1 MAPTSPTVSPMAGES
16 ARKPQQ
22 KYSWRFWSII
32 IALSIASLLSALDV
46 SVISTAMPS
55 ILEDLGSSDAYMW
68 IANAYFL
75 TMTAFQPMYGQ
86 TANIFGRRSL
96 TLLAILLFL
105 AGSAVSGAA
114 PTLGALIT
122 GRAIQGIGGGGVNIL
137 IEIIVADL
145 VPLRERPKFISYIFI
160 SYTIAVI
167 MGPVIGGLLA
177 QNVTWRWVFY
187 LNLPIAGVGFV
198 LLALVLRVR
207 YTKDSARNSLK
218 RVDIAGNTLLV
229 ASIVAVLLS
238 LTWGG
243 DQYQWSSWRTLV
255 PLILGLLGLISFLWV
270 ESTTLIPEP
279 TMPIRLFANRT
290 SLGGYALTFL
300 HGMLTYWMSY
310 FLPVYFQAVK
320 NTGPIRSGVDI
331 LPLAA
336 LSMPFAIVAA
346 MFVTKS
352 GHYREWFF
360 LGMALLAIAN
370 GLLSRLDE
378 DSSTAYW
385 AGCQCI
391 GGAGIGVL
399 TTTTLPAIQAPLT
412 EVDQAITTATWGF
425 VRSFGGV
432 WGVAIPAAVFNSRV
446 NQLVSGINNEDVRA
460 ALRNGGAYALA
471 STGGIVKT
479 GNWSPEIKAQVKSI
493 YVQSLKRCWQVALG
507 FSLLGFALSFMI
519 KDVSLR
525 VHLQTDFGLEGD
537 NGEIGL
543 KGMHNKTSGADTKGE
558 KDTKATGPNPIPS
571 AENTLV

>member
-1 MAPTSPTVSPMAGES
+1 MAPTSPSVSPIPGES
-16 ARKPQQ
+16 AGKPQQ

-55 ILEDLGSSDAYMW
+55 ILEDLGSSDA
-68 IANAYFL
+68 
-75 TMTAFQPMYGQ
+75 
-86 TANIFGRRSL
+86 L
-96 TLLAILLFL
+96 TLLAVFLFL

-114 PTLGALIT
+114 PNLGALIT
-122 GRAIQGIGGGGVNIL
+122 GRAIQGVGGGGINIL

-218 RVDIAGNTLLV
+218 RVDMAGNALLV
-229 ASIVAVLLS
+229 ASIVAVLLA

-243 DQYQWSSWRTLV
+243 DQYPWSSWHTLV
-255 PLILGLLGLISFLWV
+255 PLILGLLGLIAFLWV

-300 HGMLTYWMSY
+300 HGMLTYWISY

-320 NTGPIRSGVDI
+320 NTGPIWSGVDI

-346 MFVTKS
+346 IFVTKS

-378 DSSTAYW
+378 GSSTAYW
-385 AGCQCI
+385 
-391 GGAGIGVL
+391 
-399 TTTTLPAIQAPLT
+399 
-412 EVDQAITTATWGF
+412 AITTATWGF

-432 WGVAIPAAVFNSRV
+432 WGVAIPAAVFNSRI
-446 NQLVSGINNEDVRA
+446 NQLVSAINNEDVRA

-471 STGGIVKT
+471 SIGGITKT
-479 GNWSPEIKAQVKSI
+479 ENWSPEIKAQVKSV

-525 VHLQTDFGLEGD
+525 TNLQTEFGLQGE
-537 NGEIGL
+537 NGVIET
-543 KGMHNKTSGADTKGE
+543 KGKHSKTLRAETKGE
-558 KDTKATGPNPIPS
+558 KDTGAVDPHPISS

>member
-1 MAPTSPTVSPMAGES
+1 
-16 ARKPQQ
+16 
-22 KYSWRFWSII
+22 
-32 IALSIASLLSALDV
+32 
-46 SVISTAMPS
+46 MPS
-55 ILEDLGSSDAYMW
+55 ILKDLGSSDAYMW

-75 TMTAFQPMYGQ
+75 TMTAFQPLYGQ

-96 TLLAILLFL
+96 TLLAVFLFL
-105 AGSAVSGAA
+105 AGSAVSGSA
-114 PTLGALIT
+114 PNLGALIT
-122 GRAIQGIGGGGVNIL
+122 GRAIQGVGGGGINIL

-167 MGPVIGGLLA
+167 LGPVIGGLLA

-198 LLALVLRVR
+198 LLACVLRVR

-218 RVDIAGNTLLV
+218 RVDLAGNTLLV
-229 ASIVAVLLS
+229 ASVIAVLLA

-243 DQYQWSSWRTLV
+243 DQYPWSSWRTLV
-255 PLILGLLGLISFLWV
+255 PLILGLLGLSAFLWV

-290 SLGGYALTFL
+290 SLGGYALTFV
-300 HGMLTYWMSY
+300 HGMLTYWLSY

-346 MFVTKS
+346 VFVTKS

-360 LGMALLAIAN
+360 LGMALLAIAS
-370 GLLSRLDE
+370 GLLTRLD
-378 DSSTAYW
+378 DNSSTAYW
-385 AGCQCI
+385 AVCQCI

-446 NQLVSGINNEDVRA
+446 NQLVSGIDDEEVRA

-471 STGGIVKT
+471 STGGITDTEK
-479 GNWSPEIKAQVKSI
+479 WSPEVGMRVKNV
-493 YVQSLKRCWQVALG
+493 YVESLKRCWQVALG
-507 FSLLGFALSFMI
+507 FSLLGFIISFWIQDVALRTN
-519 KDVSLR
+519 LE
-525 VHLQTDFGLEGD
+525 TEFGLQGENREMDAEGTHS
-537 NGEIGL
+537 
-543 KGMHNKTSGADTKGE
+543 KKSGAGAKGE
-558 KDTKATGPNPIPS
+558 KDPGDSKFA
-571 AENTLV
+571 L